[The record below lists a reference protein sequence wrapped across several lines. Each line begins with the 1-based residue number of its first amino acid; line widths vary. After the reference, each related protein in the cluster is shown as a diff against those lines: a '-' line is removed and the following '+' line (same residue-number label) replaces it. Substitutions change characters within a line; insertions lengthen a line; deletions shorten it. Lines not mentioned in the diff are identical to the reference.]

1 MREILQ
7 QETDKLVRSWAQHDP
22 SWLGSYLVAGVE
34 DPRVNVQSILT
45 RHFLIREL
53 SGDSYNDLMTQEY
66 RFAAALN
73 WLLKLGRPI
82 PDAQEMASI
91 LFALKRGAD
100 NAEGMELP
108 LFLVQTFANLP
119 CVANDCSIPNYI
131 EAFLSLQGL
140 PPDWLKTA
148 QPILNTFQGLW
159 RQTLSTE
166 LCVLPPS
173 TPGLFQ
179 RSDPETHAS
188 LLEPACGSANDYR
201 FLAAYGIAPWFDYTG
216 FDLCAKNIE
225 NARALFPLIRFEPGN
240 VFDMKAPDKSYDLCI
255 LHDLLEH
262 FSLEGMHTAVE
273 EICRVTRRGICL
285 GFFQMDEI
293 RDHVVRPTEDY
304 YWNLLSMRKMR
315 ELFTQRGFTAQVIH
329 IGTFLDHQVGC
340 EETHNP
346 NAYTFQLRALSLR
359 SVDL

>member
-1 MREILQ
+1 MREMLQ

-22 SWLGSYLVAGVE
+22 SWLNSYLVAGVE

-53 SGDSYNDLMTQEY
+53 SGDRYTDLMAQEY

-73 WLLKLGRPI
+73 WLLKLGRPV
-82 PDAQEMASI
+82 PDAEEMASI

-119 CVANDCSIPNYI
+119 CIANDCSIPNYI
-131 EAFLSLQGL
+131 ESFLAVRAL
-140 PPDWLKTA
+140 PPDWPKTVE
-148 QPILNTFQGLW
+148 PILNTFQRLW
-159 RQTLSTE
+159 RQTLGAKRS
-166 LCVLPPS
+166 VLPQS
-173 TPGLFQ
+173 AQEVSRVTN
-179 RSDPETHAS
+179 PETRPS

-216 FDLCAKNIE
+216 FDLCVNNIE
-225 NARALFPLIRFEPGN
+225 NARALFPQIRFETGN
-240 VFDMKAPDKSYDLCI
+240 VFEIQAPDKSYDLCI
-255 LHDLLEH
+255 VQDLLEH
-262 FSLEGMHTAVE
+262 LSLEGMHTAVD

-293 RDHVVRPTEDY
+293 RDHLVRPTEDY

-315 ELFTQRGFTAQVIH
+315 ELFAQHGFTGEVFH
-329 IGTFLDHQVGC
+329 LGTFLDHQVGC

-346 NAYTFQLRALSLR
+346 NAYTFQLRARPLGSGGL
-359 SVDL
+359 